1 MARLKRAPQ
10 TVDTSSMPDLSEM
23 LGDVYGAPEEEPAP
37 AVSSTP
43 GWADDEHLDKAFA
56 DWTPGPDADAP
67 AAERGMFAA
76 APPAPAGRLADDLAA
91 ALSEAVM
98 AEGDDVSDTDESD
111 TDDVPEPVV
120 AEAPAEA
127 PVTVAVRDLDW
138 EPEPEPEP
146 APMAFPVHKAGWQ
159 RSDDDIIPTGKTAK
173 GGVRLPKPARAGKGP
188 KSMKADAAPKKPR
201 RSLGDLMKME
211 IGGSKKKK

>member
-1 MARLKRAPQ
+1 
-10 TVDTSSMPDLSEM
+10 MPDLSEM
-23 LGDVYGAPEEEPAP
+23 LGDVYGAPEEKPAP
-37 AVSSTP
+37 ATSETP

-76 APPAPAGRLADDLAA
+76 APPAPAGHLADDLAA

-98 AEGDDVSDTDESD
+98 AEDDSNAYERDAVEHDDSDTP
-111 TDDVPEPVV
+111 VVEPVV
-120 AEAPAEA
+120 AEAPVEA
-127 PVTVAVRDLDW
+127 PVTVGALHDLEW
-138 EPEPEPEP
+138 EPEPEPEA

-173 GGVRLPKPARAGKGP
+173 GGVRLPKPARAGKAP
-188 KSMKADAAPKKPR
+188 KAMKADSAPKKPR
-201 RSLGDLMKME
+201 RSFGDLMKME

>member
-1 MARLKRAPQ
+1 
-10 TVDTSSMPDLSEM
+10 MPDLSEM

-37 AVSSTP
+37 ATSETP

-76 APPAPAGRLADDLAA
+76 APPAPAGHLADDLAA

-98 AEGDDVSDTDESD
+98 AEGDTDESD
-111 TDDVPEPVV
+111 APVVEPVV
-120 AEAPAEA
+120 ADAPVEA
-127 PVTVAVRDLDW
+127 PVTVGALHDLEW
-138 EPEPEPEP
+138 EPEPEPEPEP

-173 GGVRLPKPARAGKGP
+173 GGVRLPKPARAGKAP
-188 KSMKADAAPKKPR
+188 KSMKADSAPKKPR
-201 RSLGDLMKME
+201 RSFGDLMKME